1 MRKLYAL
8 MLSLQILLVS
18 AIGLSSELAAQERPT
33 DANIIGH
40 VTDAKTGEHLSG
52 VTIAIKGTTFGTA
65 TDATGHYFLKNLKQ
79 KSVTLV
85 MRGLGYLSQERT
97 VDKSAPW
104 RSSLVRSSK

>member
-40 VTDAKTGEHLSG
+40 VTDAKTG
-52 VTIAIKGTTFGTA
+52 
-65 TDATGHYFLKNLKQ
+65 
-79 KSVTLV
+79 
-85 MRGLGYLSQERT
+85 
-97 VDKSAPW
+97 
-104 RSSLVRSSK
+104 

>member
-1 MRKLYAL
+1 

-65 TDATGHYFLKNLKQ
+65 TECHRALLPQEPQAEERDTRHAR
-79 KSVTLV
+79 S
-85 MRGLGYLSQERT
+85 RLSQPRAHRG
-97 VDKSAPW
+97 DHPW
-104 RSSLVRSSK
+104 

>member
-52 VTIAIKGTTFGTA
+52 VTIAIKGTTFGPA
-65 TDATGHYFLKNLKQ
+65 TDATGHNFLKNLKQ

>member
-1 MRKLYAL
+1 MRNLYAL

-52 VTIAIKGTTFGTA
+52 VTIAI
-65 TDATGHYFLKNLKQ
+65 
-79 KSVTLV
+79 
-85 MRGLGYLSQERT
+85 
-97 VDKSAPW
+97 
-104 RSSLVRSSK
+104 

>member
-18 AIGLSSELAAQERPT
+18 AIGLSGELAAQERPT

-52 VTIAIKGTTFGTA
+52 VTIAIRVRPSVRLPMPQGTTSSRTA
-65 TDATGHYFLKNLKQ
+65 SRRA
-79 KSVTLV
+79 
-85 MRGLGYLSQERT
+85 
-97 VDKSAPW
+97 
-104 RSSLVRSSK
+104 